1 MMTMRKTNGSMPRRP
16 EPGALG
22 EAAGVC
28 ARKRKSMAV
37 TGCQFVAL
45 AVNHVQ
51 SRTSGFLESTGAPKM
66 QGAELFQF
74 APARFFELDCWI
86 VDLAAVDLL
95 VLVGNVGPRSEAKRD
110 AIARAHASCR
120 RQNVVAH
127 ALGIYECFH
136 SWIFFAAFDCEIGEV
151 KRENVVFVGDGA
163 GTRDG

>member
-1 MMTMRKTNGSMPRRP
+1 MMTMRKTNGSMLRRP

-74 APARFFELDCWI
+74 APARLFELDCRI
-86 VDLAAVDLL
+86 VDLAAVCFL
-95 VLVGNVGPRSEAKRD
+95 VLVGNVGPGSEAKPD
-110 AIARAHASCR
+110 AIAWAQAGCR

-127 ALGIYECFH
+127 ALGVNERFEPRVLY
-136 SWIFFAAFDCEIGEV
+136 AAFDCEI
-151 KRENVVFVGDGA
+151 
-163 GTRDG
+163 